1 MAEPVLTWNA
11 LQNVSLGPQYPC
23 GPSLTHIFNF
33 SQPVLLYTWASQF
46 LKEGLSYRKP
56 SFGTRHEEYFMS
68 DLRKETRRRLTA
80 FTPVFDLYPRVL
92 LGYLGDLNMR
102 GALVIG
108 TKLTTINKETILEI
122 IFPSE
127 LADITVIP
135 ITIPARIAWCRA
147 DERSQS
153 YNIGVEFTELTPL
166 HKELFQQI
174 LERYHFRY
182 NLSDADFDQK

>member
-1 MAEPVLTWNA
+1 M
-11 LQNVSLGPQYPC
+11 GP
-23 GPSLTHIFNF
+23 GLTHIFNF
-33 SQPVLLYTWASQF
+33 SWPVLLYTWASQDP
-46 LKEGLSYRKP
+46 KEGLSYLKP
-56 SFGTRHEEYFMS
+56 LFGNRHEEHLMS

-92 LGYLGDLNMR
+92 LGYLGDLNLR